1 MSISPPPFSPPRFT
15 SNEEDNNDNIND
27 DDDDDEYIDSART
40 LISSFDLYKN
50 AIDRL
55 RLSVTSQSIEQ
66 QQDSLEHFKPLSTRT
81 NAWLYMRIHDD
92 LFTILLDYLLIE
104 NLSIQST
111 VLSIFANIACELA
124 SHEQIF
130 ETNLIDIVCGKV
142 VDINQ
147 IDITNRCF
155 RLLGNVCT
163 VEDAARKMI
172 EADLTRSMGNVLRTC
187 TDAACLHST
196 IRCSRKLSTYAFC
209 RDRMLDSMCLL
220 SICKQLFAEK
230 VALRKEAMKA
240 VLEWDIDSSDRSRS
254 QLCEGEIFRFLIT
267 TMEGK
272 SDKEYRHIAFR
283 LLNNLLR
290 YSDMRTEFGL
300 RNGLD
305 FLLNMIHN
313 HQYQSTYEHLKC
325 IGLFCVCCQETNNRR
340 LIKDDMKKLEI
351 FFNYLEKY
359 QYRSNFLDLLL
370 TAICQFIYDEQ
381 SLIIFVKQ
389 MQFIERMCDLLE
401 SVVMIKYE
409 NNEKRLLGDDEQDSN
424 KIKKQKT
431 KHTTDT
437 RQQQQQQQQRIPV
450 TIEFNESLFT
460 EFVEN
465 THLDDERHTS
475 ALSSS
480 SSQIASKNTNI
491 EIRRRTEGLI
501 FTLLSKLS
509 YETTDKNLRRF
520 LYNRRL
526 VSLLIRYIYLCD
538 EPNPRAI
545 RILNRLTKMI
555 DCTEYLIELGLP
567 YLIIINFYSNI
578 YLYEYNYNINNDDQ
592 YLLNILLND
601 NRAFFQRLSWTNE
614 ENRLKTIGYTLIKN
628 IENHINTPY
637 GINEIIRRLN
647 DTNID
652 EKFHFMLTLI
662 ATLKEHHL
670 MSILFQQSSGYNYL
684 IDQSND
690 ERACFWA
697 FRTLVHRCI
706 SSTNR
711 TYINEFL
718 NELQTHFQTPTI
730 TQTRNI
736 ELNINNKQLITVN
749 TYLLCLHSDY
759 FKTLFHGSFSE
770 RNQTVIPIHLPE
782 TISIESFI
790 HLINL
795 LTNNNEII
803 QLNHIIDLFHLCD
816 KYLFDY
822 LPYRLVYYILEQ
834 FINGITID
842 IIDIES
848 KPKLISCLIRA
859 FFTHLLTSNINIS
872 SEIFSKLLI
881 NYSDEFRTLIM
892 SFLKHKCWFHDEYSP
907 FLS

>member
-1 MSISPPPFSPPRFT
+1 MSISPPPFSPPRSAT
-15 SNEEDNNDNIND
+15 NEEDNNDNVHDD

-55 RLSVTSQSIEQ
+55 RSSVSCQSIEQ
-66 QQDSLEHFKPLSTRT
+66 QQNSLEHFKPLSTRT

-92 LFTILLDYLLIE
+92 LFSILLDYLLIE

-111 VLSIFANIACELA
+111 VLSIFANIACEQA

-130 ETNLIDIVCGKV
+130 ETNLIDIVCRKV
-142 VDINQ
+142 VDTSQ

-155 RLLGNVCT
+155 RLLGNICT

-172 EADLTRSMGNVLRTC
+172 EADLTRSMGNVLRVC

-254 QLCEGEIFRFLIT
+254 QLREGEIFRFLIT

-325 IGLFCVCCQETNNRR
+325 IGLFCVCCQETHNRR
-340 LIKDDMKKLEI
+340 LIKDDMNKLEI

-370 TAICQFIYDEQ
+370 TAIGQFIYDEQ

-409 NNEKRLLGDDEQDSN
+409 NNEKRSLGDDEQDSIRR
-424 KIKKQKT
+424 KRQKT

-437 RQQQQQQQQRIPV
+437 QQQQQQQQQQQRIPV

-465 THLDDERHTS
+465 THLDDERHTLS
-475 ALSSS
+475 LSSS
-480 SSQIASKNTNI
+480 SGQIASTNTNI
-491 EIRRRTEGLI
+491 EIRRRTEALI
-501 FTLLSKLS
+501 FILLSKLS
-509 YETTDKNLRRF
+509 YETTDKTLRRF

-526 VSLLIRYIYLCD
+526 VSLLLRYIYLCD

-545 RILNRLTKMI
+545 RIIYRLTKTL
-555 DCTEYLIELGLP
+555 DCTEYLIDLGLP
-567 YLIIINFYSNI
+567 YLIELNFYSNI
-578 YLYEYNYNINNDDQ
+578 YIHDYNYTINNDDQ

-614 ENRLKTIGYTLIKN
+614 ENRLKTIEYTLIKN

-637 GINEIIRRLN
+637 AINEIVRRLN
-647 DTNID
+647 DTNLD
-652 EKFHFMLTLI
+652 DKFYIMLTSV

-670 MSILFQQSSGYNYL
+670 ISILFEQSLGYNYL
-684 IDQSND
+684 SDQSND

-697 FRTLVHRCI
+697 FRTLVRRCA
-706 SSTNR
+706 SATNR
-711 TYINEFL
+711 TYINE
-718 NELQTHFQTPTI
+718 
-730 TQTRNI
+730 
-736 ELNINNKQLITVN
+736 
-749 TYLLCLHSDY
+749 
-759 FKTLFHGSFSE
+759 
-770 RNQTVIPIHLPE
+770 
-782 TISIESFI
+782 
-790 HLINL
+790 
-795 LTNNNEII
+795 
-803 QLNHIIDLFHLCD
+803 
-816 KYLFDY
+816 
-822 LPYRLVYYILEQ
+822 
-834 FINGITID
+834 
-842 IIDIES
+842 
-848 KPKLISCLIRA
+848 
-859 FFTHLLTSNINIS
+859 
-872 SEIFSKLLI
+872 
-881 NYSDEFRTLIM
+881 
-892 SFLKHKCWFHDEYSP
+892 
-907 FLS
+907 

>member
-1 MSISPPPFSPPRFT
+1 
-15 SNEEDNNDNIND
+15 
-27 DDDDDEYIDSART
+27 
-40 LISSFDLYKN
+40 
-50 AIDRL
+50 
-55 RLSVTSQSIEQ
+55 
-66 QQDSLEHFKPLSTRT
+66 
-81 NAWLYMRIHDD
+81 
-92 LFTILLDYLLIE
+92 
-104 NLSIQST
+104 
-111 VLSIFANIACELA
+111 
-124 SHEQIF
+124 
-130 ETNLIDIVCGKV
+130 
-142 VDINQ
+142 
-147 IDITNRCF
+147 
-155 RLLGNVCT
+155 
-163 VEDAARKMI
+163 
-172 EADLTRSMGNVLRTC
+172 
-187 TDAACLHST
+187 
-196 IRCSRKLSTYAFC
+196 
-209 RDRMLDSMCLL
+209 
-220 SICKQLFAEK
+220 
-230 VALRKEAMKA
+230 
-240 VLEWDIDSSDRSRS
+240 
-254 QLCEGEIFRFLIT
+254 
-267 TMEGK
+267 MEGK

-325 IGLFCVCCQETNNRR
+325 IGLFCVCCQETHNRR
-340 LIKDDMKKLEI
+340 LIKDDMNKLEI

-370 TAICQFIYDEQ
+370 TAIGQFIYDEQ
-381 SLIIFVKQ
+381 SLIIFLKQ

-401 SVVMIKYE
+401 SVVMTKYE
-409 NNEKRLLGDDEQDSN
+409 NNEKRSLGDDEENSR
-424 KIKKQKT
+424 KRRKT

-437 RQQQQQQQQRIPV
+437 QQQQRMPV
-450 TIEFNESLFT
+450 TIEFNETLFT

-475 ALSSS
+475 SSTS
-480 SSQIASKNTNI
+480 GQIASTNTNI
-491 EIRRRTEGLI
+491 EIRRRTEALI

-509 YETTDKNLRRF
+509 YETTDKTLRRF

-526 VSLLIRYIYLCD
+526 VSLLLRYICLCD
-538 EPNPRAI
+538 EPNPRAV
-545 RILNRLTKMI
+545 RIIYRLTKMI
-555 DCTEYLIELGLP
+555 DYTEYLIDLGLP
-567 YLIIINFYSNI
+567 HLIELNFHSNI
-578 YLYEYNYNINNDDQ
+578 YSHDYNYDINTDDQ

-614 ENRLKTIGYTLIKN
+614 ENRLKTIKYTLVKN

-637 GINEIIRRLN
+637 AINEIIRRLN

-690 ERACFWA
+690 ERVCFWA

-718 NELQTHFQTPTI
+718 NELQIHSQTPTI

-749 TYLLCLHSDY
+749 THLLCLHSDY
-759 FKTLFHGSFSE
+759 FKTLFNGSFSE
-770 RNQTVIPIHLPE
+770 RNRTIIPIHLPE
-782 TISIESFI
+782 TIPIESFV

-795 LTNNNEII
+795 LTNNNEVI
-803 QLNHIIDLFHLCD
+803 QLNRSIDLFHLCD
-816 KYLFDY
+816 KYLLDY
-822 LPYRLVYYILEQ
+822 LPYRLVHYVLEQ
-834 FINGITID
+834 FINGITTD

-848 KPKLISCLIRA
+848 KPKLVSSLIQA
-859 FFTHLLTSNINIS
+859 CFSHLLTSNTNIS
-872 SEIFSKLLI
+872 SEIFSKLLV
-881 NYSDEFRTLIM
+881 NHPDELRTLII